1 MGILNV
7 LLFSFLFSWK
17 KMYKEKL
24 SFCPKQYS
32 DHGSRALSK
41 RHGSYQNVKI
51 LHIFCLVYNNK
62 TRKCRAIER
71 GRCLRTQTHA
81 IFNTSILYYNW
92 FHWDLNPTKKKPKS
106 VIFKIANQDKNDLN
120 INCNGSYT
128 FTVESNDWNT
138 TRHYLHIQFHMQRS
152 LILLKRFRHKY
163 YITWMGKTTCSSQVK
178 KINTIKFHGHMYG
191 VFMTGIILWDI
202 VYSYTT

>member
-51 LHIFCLVYNNK
+51 LHIFCLVYNK
-62 TRKCRAIER
+62 TRKCRAIEQ

-92 FHWDLNPTKKKPKS
+92 FHWDLNPTKKPQNRWSSKLQT
-106 VIFKIANQDKNDLN
+106 KIKMIWIL
-120 INCNGSYT
+120 IVMG
-128 FTVESNDWNT
+128 
-138 TRHYLHIQFHMQRS
+138 HIH
-152 LILLKRFRHKY
+152 LL
-163 YITWMGKTTCSSQVK
+163 
-178 KINTIKFHGHMYG
+178 
-191 VFMTGIILWDI
+191 
-202 VYSYTT
+202 